1 MFTVGIFYLLFCAV
15 PSKVYP
21 LENVTV
27 IEGENRTL
35 TCNVSGSTVLAVT
48 WTKAGSRNQSIGIM
62 LYLTNISRNNAGEYE
77 CKATNDCGNSSAGT
91 FLIVLCK

>member
-1 MFTVGIFYLLFCAV
+1 MAHFPLFAKCVLLDSLVVRHSLSF
-15 PSKVYP
+15 
-21 LENVTV
+21 L
-27 IEGENRTL
+27 
-35 TCNVSGSTVLAVT
+35 
-48 WTKAGSRNQSIGIM
+48 IM